1 MTTERLGP
9 TISCEEARDLAG
21 GYVLGALE
29 RDEDA
34 AVRGHLAT
42 CDQPHPEFEELGS
55 VVPALLELDP
65 AELVEP
71 PATLRDRIMAAA
83 AEDLAGRPPEV
94 AETAAPTTPA
104 PSPPIP
110 FRSAIDRRA
119 AAPPRRAPGRRLDW
133 GLRIAAVVAIVAAG
147 AWGLRVNSQLERA
160 HAFDQAISNV
170 VQAAGQPGAKTV
182 VLTAQKNFASSGIAA
197 VQSDGS
203 VVIAMLDLPA
213 TTGGKVYT
221 AWVIVGSE
229 APVAVGDFAVGSSG
243 PYALRTKPATT
254 PAGSTIALT
263 LEPNAGN
270 AAPKGDIVSAGVV
283 TAPPAAG

>member
-1 MTTERLGP
+1 MTTERIGP
-9 TISCEEARDLAG
+9 TISCDEARDLAG
-21 GYVLGALE
+21 GYVLGALD

-42 CDQPHPEFEELGS
+42 CDQPHPEFEALGS

-65 AELVEP
+65 SELVEP
-71 PATLRDRIMAAA
+71 PIGLRDRIMAAA
-83 AEDLAGRPPEV
+83 AADLAPARGGVVE
-94 AETAAPTTPA
+94 AADSSIA
-104 PSPPIP
+104 ASAPIP
-110 FRSAIDRRA
+110 FPAVADRTA
-119 AAPPRRAPGRRLDW
+119 ATQPGIAARRRVDW

-147 AWGLRVNSQLERA
+147 AWALNLNGQLARA
-160 HAFDQAISNV
+160 HAFDQAIASV

-182 VLTAQKNFASSGIAA
+182 VLTAQKGFASSGIAA
-197 VQSDGS
+197 VQPDGS

-213 TTGGKVYT
+213 TTGSKVYT

-229 APVAVGDFAVGSSG
+229 APVAVGDFAVGSNG
-243 PYALRTKPATT
+243 PDALTTRPAST
-254 PAGSTIALT
+254 PAGATIALT

-270 AAPKGDIVSAGVV
+270 TAPKGEIVSAGVV